1 MNLSKTCLLLA
12 AASILSAAWGT
23 ADAAIALQGADFFV
37 ATRGTKVAALL
48 KDFGANY
55 GVPVIVSREVNDT
68 FVGTLKGLGAQ
79 AVLDRLSS
87 LYNLAWYFDGRAL
100 YVYKAQEVT
109 SEVLA
114 PSYLGTSELSNY
126 LREARVLDGQ
136 YCSVRPAGKFNALE
150 VFGVPACVT
159 RVKQLARNLDQQ
171 MLDQA
176 QNQETVQVFPLR
188 YAAASD
194 GSYTYRNQSV
204 VIPGVVTELRE
215 MSQSRSLPVTAENGK
230 VVTGQSATGL
240 PLFSAD
246 SRRNA
251 VIVRDRKANMPL
263 YTGLIAQLDQRPQQI
278 QISVAIIDVDAGDLK
293 TLGVDL
299 QGSMRVGP
307 GRVSLNSGGASG
319 NDGMFSSLLSNAG
332 DFLLRVNALEQTSR
346 AKVLSRPSIVTLNNV
361 QAVLDRNVTF
371 YTKLEGDRVAQL
383 ASVAAGSLLRV
394 TPRVIKEGAQDEV
407 MLTLDLQDGRQGNPV
422 SAAEPLP
429 QVQNSGIAT
438 QAILKTG
445 QSLLLGGFVQDNE
458 NEGVRKIPLLGDIPV
473 LGKLFST
480 RTTDKRS
487 VVRLFLIK
495 AEPQGPIEE

>member
-1 MNLSKTCLLLA
+1 MKLSKTYSLLV

-23 ADAAIALQGADFFV
+23 ANAAIELKGPDFFV
-37 ATRGTKVAALL
+37 ATRGMKVASLL

-55 GVPVIVSREVNDT
+55 SVPVIVSREVNDT
-68 FVGTLKGLGAQ
+68 FIGTLSGMDAE
-79 AVLDRLSS
+79 AVLGRLAG

-100 YVYKAQEVT
+100 YVYKAQEVAN
-109 SEVLA
+109 EVLA
-114 PSYLGTSELSNY
+114 PGYLGAAELSTY
-126 LREARVLDGQ
+126 LREAGVLDSQ

-150 VFGVPACVT
+150 VFGVPVCVA
-159 RVKQLARNLDQQ
+159 RVKQLAKNLDEQ

-188 YAAASD
+188 YAAATD
-194 GSYTYRNQSV
+194 GSYAYRSQSV

-215 MSQSRSLPVTAENGK
+215 MSQSRSLPIAANNGK
-230 VVTGQSATGL
+230 MVPNASAGGL

-251 VIVRDRKANMPL
+251 VIVRDRKANMQL
-263 YTGLIAQLDQRPQQI
+263 YSELIKQLDQRPQQI

-293 TLGVDL
+293 SLGVDMSA
-299 QGSMRVGP
+299 SMRIGP
-307 GRVSLNSGGASG
+307 GRVGFNTGGESS

-332 DFLLRVNALEQTSR
+332 DFLVKVNALEQTSR

-371 YTKLEGDRVAQL
+371 YTKLQGDRVAQL

-394 TPRVIKEGAQDEV
+394 TPRVIKDDGQDEV
-407 MLTLDLQDGRQGNPV
+407 MLTLDLQDGRQGNPI
-422 SAAEPLP
+422 SNAEPLP

-458 NEGVRKIPLLGDIPV
+458 NEGVRKVPLLGDIPI

-495 AEPQGPIEE
+495 AEPQGSI

>member
-1 MNLSKTCLLLA
+1 MKLSRTYSLLVA
-12 AASILSAAWGT
+12 APILSAAWGT
-23 ADAAIALQGADFFV
+23 ANAAIALKGPDFFV
-37 ATRGTKVAALL
+37 ATRGMKVASLL

-55 GVPVIVSREVNDT
+55 SVPVIVSREVNDT
-68 FVGTLKGLGAQ
+68 FIGTLSGIDAQ
-79 AVLDRLSS
+79 AVLGRLAG

-100 YVYKAQEVT
+100 YVYKAQEVA

-114 PSYLGTSELSNY
+114 PGYLGATELSTY
-126 LREARVLDGQ
+126 LREAGVLDNQ

-150 VFGVPACVT
+150 VFGVPVCVA
-159 RVKQLARNLDQQ
+159 RVKQLAKNLDEQ

-188 YAAASD
+188 YAAATD
-194 GSYTYRNQSV
+194 GSYAYRSQSV

-215 MSQSRSLPVTAENGK
+215 MSQSRSLPIAANNGK
-230 VVTGQSATGL
+230 MVPNTSAGGL

-246 SRRNA
+246 SRGNA
-251 VIVRDRKANMPL
+251 VIVRDRKANMQL
-263 YTGLIAQLDQRPQQI
+263 YSELIRQLDQRPQQI

-293 TLGVDL
+293 SLGVDVS
-299 QGSMRVGP
+299 GSIRVGAN
-307 GRVSLNSGGASG
+307 RVGFNSGGSSS

-332 DFLLRVNALEQTSR
+332 DFLVKVNALEQTSR

-371 YTKLEGDRVAQL
+371 YTKLQGDKVAQL

-394 TPRVIKEGAQDEV
+394 TPRVIKDDGQDEV
-407 MLTLDLQDGRQGNPV
+407 MLTLDLQDGRQGTPISN
-422 SAAEPLP
+422 AEPLP

-458 NEGVRKIPLLGDIPV
+458 NEGVRKVPLLGDIPV

-495 AEPQGPIEE
+495 AEPQGSI